1 MSAVKQIPDTS
12 ISKVYSTLVGGV
24 IATSIIVMGNGA
36 VSVGHNYAYTEQKV
50 CYYNEKTNVYASFS
64 TEPSISLNLPGYSNS
79 ENTSAGVEEVVISE
93 DKIENLKKLET
104 IALLRDNWNL
114 NGAKAFTD
122 SLIKKGRDLI
132 LFLEIQPEIF
142 PTACESLQLEY
153 DREDGSHMEIEL
165 TDRDEAEIFMVDT
178 KGGESFVNISASL
191 ENINKVVRDF
201 YG

>member
-79 ENTSAGVEEVVISE
+79 ENTSAGVEKVVISE

-153 DREDGSHMEIEL
+153 DRED
-165 TDRDEAEIFMVDT
+165 
-178 KGGESFVNISASL
+178 
-191 ENINKVVRDF
+191 
-201 YG
+201 